1 MIASAVKSLLRPHRV
16 IRIANLRD
24 EEARLKERVADS
36 LIAFTVDDPRY
47 REEHYTEA
55 DFMLADCQIAIEE
68 EVARLNAPLN
78 ADDIGPALIIAAAF
92 SVPSALIAMILRLA

>member
-16 IRIANLRD
+16 IRIANLRE

-55 DFMLADCQIAIEE
+55 DFLLADCQIAIEE

-78 ADDIGPALIIAAAF
+78 ADDIGAAAVLALFLSF
-92 SVPSALIAMILRLA
+92 SAALIAMILRLA